1 LLTAAFMS
9 CRKRRYIARPQ
20 PNNAIAI
27 AGLLLSLADGQPI
40 DQHWMSMEKIV
51 ARQATSVSI
60 DGNNNIAATPC
71 PEDAFDKHKD
81 VFLAVRSRLSL
92 LIMLD
97 DPAISDRLHDE
108 LLDRSLLVILQ
119 HRPQRFARGRI
130 QLLEVS

>member
-1 LLTAAFMS
+1 MS

-40 DQHWMSMEKIV
+40 DQHWMSMEKIF

-81 VFLAVRSRLSL
+81 VFLAVHSRLSL

-108 LLDRSLLVILQ
+108 LLDRSLLIILQ
-119 HRPQRFARGRI
+119 HPPQRFARGQI